1 MLSALNGDCIYGSV
15 SIKPR
20 WKKIKFLFIEITLEG
35 LPDILFQGEHAL
47 PQQFI
52 HVFKDGHF
60 ETTPVSHSG
69 G

>member
-1 MLSALNGDCIYGSV
+1 MEMASRLIKVYQENQEGS
-15 SIKPR
+15 
-20 WKKIKFLFIEITLEG
+20 KIKFLFLEITLDG
-35 LPDILFQGEHAL
+35 LFDILFQGEHAL

>member
-1 MLSALNGDCIYGSV
+1 MLIKCINKTKREVKLSL
-15 SIKPR
+15 
-20 WKKIKFLFIEITLEG
+20 FLEFPLDL
-35 LPDILFQGEHAL
+35 LPTVLLQGEHAL